1 MWQTHQAEVLSVLHL
16 LSPGKAETEAALPR
30 DPGCSQAGAE
40 KMSEEIKALCP
51 FCGFT
56 NYVYLQRSYLPKTK
70 VKLVNVKCRGCGKE
84 LLVEPKK

>member
-1 MWQTHQAEVLSVLHL
+1 
-16 LSPGKAETEAALPR
+16 
-30 DPGCSQAGAE
+30 
-40 KMSEEIKALCP
+40 MSEEIKALCP